1 VCVCARATSPT
12 FLSLSLSRS
21 LARSLSFS
29 RSLSRSLSSLSLSLS
44 LSLSAGE
51 VEEVE
56 EVGEDVDE
64 LELERRG
71 FEKAERAVREEEEDK
86 LKASYTSCLRP
97 HTLGEGGGGACG
109 SCALC
114 CICICV

>member
-1 VCVCARATSPT
+1 VRARNFPHLS
-12 FLSLSLSRS
+12 LSLSLSRS
-21 LARSLSFS
+21 LSLALSLFSLSLARSL
-29 RSLSRSLSSLSLSLS
+29 LSLSLS

-86 LKASYTSCLRP
+86 LKASYTSGLRP
-97 HTLGEGGGGACG
+97 RTL
-109 SCALC
+109 
-114 CICICV
+114 VV